1 MKAMLETERSETSQ
15 QKCRAVWEM
24 YILYMEYIYIY
35 LLSVDWYQTVTAV
48 PGAKCQR
55 TVDSG
60 VIFSSKCGAKN
71 PQNHWVTYG
80 LRHTGMAPIR
90 TPKIGF
96 YQKSMGRLG
105 RGRMS
110 SNTSPPGDQHQWCQ
124 AAAQSHLCG
133 SAWKASLWP
142 LQKKRGKI
150 EEDFAYV
157 IQVGRYPRW
166 IVMWRSEMCVCVLF
180 PQLLRPLKPIE
191 VLQSC
196 WTSRLVLNRFHLFI
210 GPLKVVVSIQP
221 RLCWRRKLKFRRKWM
236 GRKDQS
242 VSAVI

>member
-96 YQKSMGRLG
+96 YQESMGRLG

-142 LQKKRGKI
+142 LQKKREKI

-166 IVMWRSEMCVCVLF
+166 IVMWRSEICVF
-180 PQLLRPLKPIE
+180 FASAAQTSQTNWGAAELLNITVGTQSISPLYWAIE
-191 VLQSC
+191 SGSLNTAKAMLEEPWNSDGNGWEGKTKVYLQ
-196 WTSRLVLNRFHLFI
+196 
-210 GPLKVVVSIQP
+210 
-221 RLCWRRKLKFRRKWM
+221 
-236 GRKDQS
+236 
-242 VSAVI
+242 